1 MRLVP
6 NQCVSFG
13 AKSITTPYH
22 STAAQICLLTY
33 FAYNIDSTVL
43 TTECTVPLVLKMF
56 RSQLLP
62 HCRMAVKH

>member
-33 FAYNIDSTVL
+33 FAYNIDSTV
-43 TTECTVPLVLKMF
+43 PLVLKMF